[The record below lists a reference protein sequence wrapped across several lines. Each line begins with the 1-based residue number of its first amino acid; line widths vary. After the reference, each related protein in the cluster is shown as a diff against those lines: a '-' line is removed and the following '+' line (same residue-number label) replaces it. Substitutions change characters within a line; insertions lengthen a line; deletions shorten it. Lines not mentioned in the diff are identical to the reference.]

1 MGPSDICLARF
12 PFGGTAGVKLRP
24 VLVLTG
30 PLGLVPE
37 YQVAYMTSVLPAA
50 LLPTAFFSIPRNR
63 IMRQQ
68 A

>member
-1 MGPSDICLARF
+1 
-12 PFGGTAGVKLRP
+12 
-24 VLVLTG
+24 LVLTG

-37 YQVAYMTSVLPAA
+37 YLVAYMTSVLPAA